1 MRSEADEGHLQ
12 SADADADAG
21 AKGQAA
27 ATPRRVVLFTPHLE
41 TDASQRQLALRYE
54 DGKFEMS
61 W

>member
-27 ATPRRVVLFTPHLE
+27 ATPRRVVLSTPHLE
-41 TDASQRQLALRYE
+41 TDASQRQLALRCE

-61 W
+61 